1 MWKNGQIVT
10 VCGKTCRVK
19 STPREYFSCNLCAL
33 TCDTAADC
41 DPICFSKDRKLGD
54 YQYLEEIPAK
64 GKVLV
69 K

>member
-1 MWKNGQIVT
+1 MWKPGQIVT
-10 VCGKTCRVK
+10 VYGKKCRVK
-19 STPREYFSCNLCAL
+19 SVPHGYAACGECAL
-33 TCDTAADC
+33 EYHPQLCNR
-41 DPICFSKDRKLGD
+41 ICFSKERKLGD

>member
-10 VCGKTCRVK
+10 VCGKKCRVK
-19 STPREYFSCNLCAL
+19 STPVGYFSCNRCAL
-33 TCDTAADC
+33 IGSIDNACN
-41 DPICFSKDRKLGD
+41 PICFTKGHKLGG

-64 GKVLV
+64 GKVLA